1 MKKFYS
7 IITATLLGML
17 ITGCSTTLP
26 SKWDDNESAGAA
38 DVYWSI
44 QEIRCDDPL
53 VHRYMDHAYGKINW
67 LYYYTK
73 LKGTED
79 IHPLVDGMRI
89 TIEPLTGKEVGEIN
103 PRYCELKRRVLVEQA
118 IIISD
123 TVMGRF

>member
-1 MKKFYS
+1 
-7 IITATLLGML
+7 
-17 ITGCSTTLP
+17 
-26 SKWDDNESAGAA
+26 
-38 DVYWSI
+38 
-44 QEIRCDDPL
+44 
-53 VHRYMDHAYGKINW
+53 MDHAYGKINW

-79 IHPLVDGMRI
+79 IHPLVDGMRV